1 MNDELKARLIA
12 ALESAI
18 ENASELKQDAAMNND
33 FMRYESLVITYQNE
47 INECLDLITELQ
59 KY

>member
-1 MNDELKARLIA
+1 MNNELKARLIA

-18 ENASELKQDAAMNND
+18 ENASELKQDAKMNND
-33 FMRYESLVITYQNE
+33 IRRYELLEIIYQDE

-59 KY
+59 KD